1 MINFRLLKHL
11 YLFSVVAEERHFRRA
26 AARLGMSQPPLTEQ
40 IQVLEAALKVK
51 LFERS
56 SRGVQLTA
64 EGAAI
69 LPAVQRL
76 VLQMDRVEVAVQEA
90 LLGRGRMVT
99 IGAIT
104 TAMASPLPAVIE
116 KLKAEVPDASISVV
130 EIDSAEALVALEE
143 GVIDVAFARIEG
155 GAQQGIDA
163 LPLLTERLGVALPRW
178 HALAAQEVVSL
189 HDLAGEEF
197 IMFPRA
203 VSPTFFDGIIA
214 ACRSHGFTPRILHEA
229 RSVTSQIAMVG
240 CSQGIALVPL
250 GLQNL
255 GGERVAVKPL
265 KEQVDIV
272 TIAVAWSARTQ
283 DPMVQRIVAIATST
297 ATATSN
303 STATSTSME
312 MGQPPAS

>member
-11 YLFSVVAEERHFRRA
+11 YLFSVVAEELHFRRA

-51 LFERS
+51 LFDRS
-56 SRGVQLTA
+56 GKGVQLTA

-69 LPAVQRL
+69 LPAVKKL
-76 VLQMDRVEVAVQEA
+76 VFQMDRVEVAVQES
-90 LLGRGRMVT
+90 LRGRGRMVT

-116 KLKAEVPDASISVV
+116 QLKAEVPDASISVI
-130 EIDSAEALVALEE
+130 EIDSAEALVALDE
-143 GVIDVAFARIEG
+143 GVIDVAFARIES
-155 GAQQGIDA
+155 GAGHAIHA
-163 LPLLTERLGVALPRW
+163 HPLRTERLGVALPRW
-178 HALAAQEVVSL
+178 HRLAARDAIAMRE
-189 HDLAGEEF
+189 LADEEF

-203 VSPTFFDGIIA
+203 VSPTFFDGIIS
-214 ACRSHGFTPRILHEA
+214 ACRSHGFTPRILHES

-240 CSQGIALVPL
+240 CSQGVALVPL
-250 GLQNL
+250 GMQHL
-255 GGERVAVKPL
+255 GGELVAIKAL

-283 DPMVQRIVAIATST
+283 DPMVERIVAIAS
-297 ATATSN
+297 
-303 STATSTSME
+303 SM
-312 MGQPPAS
+312 GAGDGSGAPAA